1 MSHIVLNDVHVDF
14 PVFTSRSRG
23 LINTVFGYARSDN
36 KRIEASGLYG
46 VNVHAL
52 CGITLEF
59 NKGDRVGL
67 IGRNGSGK
75 TTLLRVLSGAY
86 EPTSGDIDV
95 SGTLSSLTD
104 ITLGMD
110 MEADGYENIMLR
122 SIVMGRTRR
131 EAKERISEIEEF
143 TGLGE
148 YLRLPVRVYSS
159 GMLLRLAFA
168 ISTAIE
174 PEILLMDEMIGA
186 GDAHFIEKAQARLLN
201 LMSDASILVLASH
214 SSDIL
219 RQFCNRGV
227 VLEQGQVVFSGELEA
242 CLNYYSACSASVSSK
257 QSNQ

>member
-46 VNVHAL
+46 VSVHAL
-52 CGITLEF
+52 RGISLELT
-59 NKGDRVGL
+59 KGDRVGL

-86 EPTSGDIDV
+86 EPTRGAIEVEGS
-95 SGTLSSLTD
+95 LSSLTD

-110 MEADGYENIMLR
+110 MEADGYENIILR

-131 EAKERISEIEEF
+131 EAKERVKEIEEF

-168 ISTAIE
+168 VSTAIK

-186 GDAHFIEKAQARLLN
+186 GDHHFIEKARMRIEN

-214 SSDIL
+214 SNDIL
-219 RQFCNRGV
+219 RQFCNKGL

-242 CLNYYSACSASVSSK
+242 CLNHYGESALSV
-257 QSNQ
+257 

>member
-1 MSHIVLNDVHVDF
+1 MSHILLSNVHVDF
-14 PVFTSRSRG
+14 PVFSSRTRG
-23 LINTVFGYARSDN
+23 LINTMFGYARSDN
-36 KRIEASGLYG
+36 KRIEASGLHG
-46 VNVHAL
+46 INVHAL
-52 CGITLEF
+52 RGVSLEF

-67 IGRNGSGK
+67 IGRNGAGK

-86 EPTSGDIDV
+86 EPTGGEIDV
-95 SGTLSSLTD
+95 SGSISSLTD

-131 EAKERISEIEEF
+131 EARARIQEIEEF

-168 ISTAIE
+168 VSTAIE

-186 GDAHFIEKAQARLLN
+186 GDAHFIEKARTRLEN

-219 RQFCNRGV
+219 RQFCNKGA
-227 VLEQGQVVFSGELEA
+227 VLEQGQVVFSGELED
-242 CLNYYSACSASVSSK
+242 CLDHYGASS
-257 QSNQ
+257 Q

>member
-1 MSHIVLNDVHVDF
+1 MSHIALNDVHVDF
-14 PVFTSRSRG
+14 PVFSSRSRG
-23 LINTVFGYARSDN
+23 LINTLFGYARSDN
-36 KRIEASGLYG
+36 KQIEASGLYSI
-46 VNVHAL
+46 NVHAL
-52 CGITLEF
+52 RGVTLEF

-86 EPTSGDIDV
+86 EPTRGEIDV
-95 SGTLSSLTD
+95 SGSLSSLTD

-110 MEADGYENIMLR
+110 MEADGYENIILR
-122 SIVMGRTRR
+122 SIVMGRSRR
-131 EAKERISEIEEF
+131 EAKQRVQEIEEF

-168 ISTAIE
+168 VSTAIE

-186 GDAHFIEKAQARLLN
+186 GDAHFIDKARARLEN
-201 LMSDASILVLASH
+201 LMSEASILVLASH

-219 RQFCNRGV
+219 RQFCNKGL

-242 CLNYYSACSASVSSK
+242 CLNHYSERP
-257 QSNQ
+257 

>member
-1 MSHIVLNDVHVDF
+1 MSHIALDNVHVDF
-14 PVFTSRSRG
+14 PVFSSRSRG
-23 LINTVFGYARSDN
+23 LINTLFGYARADN
-36 KRIEASGLYG
+36 QQIEASGLYH

-52 CGITLEF
+52 RGVTLQF
-59 NKGDRVGL
+59 NKGDRVAL
-67 IGRNGSGK
+67 IGRNGAGK

-86 EPTSGDIDV
+86 EPTRGDFHCSGSV
-95 SGTLSSLTD
+95 SSLTD

-110 MEADGYENIMLR
+110 MEADGYENIILR

-131 EAKERISEIEEF
+131 QAKQRIPEIEAF

-168 ISTAIE
+168 VSTAIE
-174 PEILLMDEMIGA
+174 PDILLMDEMIGA
-186 GDAHFIEKAQARLLN
+186 GDQHFIEKAHTRIRN

-219 RQFCNRGV
+219 RQFCNKGV
-227 VLEQGQVVFSGELEA
+227 VLEHGQVAFSGELEA
-242 CLNYYSACSASVSSK
+242 CLAHYAARAE
-257 QSNQ
+257 

>member
-1 MSHIVLNDVHVDF
+1 MRH
-14 PVFTSRSRG
+14 
-23 LINTVFGYARSDN
+23 
-36 KRIEASGLYG
+36 
-46 VNVHAL
+46 
-52 CGITLEF
+52 TLEF

-95 SGTLSSLTD
+95 SGSLSSLTD

-168 ISTAIE
+168 VSTAIE

-186 GDAHFIEKAQARLLN
+186 GDAHFIEKAQARLQN

-242 CLNYYSACSASVSSK
+242 CLSYYGAGAD
-257 QSNQ
+257 

>member
-1 MSHIVLNDVHVDF
+1 MSHIALNNVHVDF
-14 PVFTSRSRG
+14 PVFSSRSRG
-23 LINTVFGYARSDN
+23 LINTLFGYARSDN

-46 VNVHAL
+46 INVHAL
-52 CGITLEF
+52 RGVTLEF
-59 NKGDRVGL
+59 NRGDRVGL

-86 EPTSGDIDV
+86 EPTRGQIDV
-95 SGTLSSLTD
+95 SGSISSLTD

-110 MEADGYENIMLR
+110 MEADGYENIILR

-131 EAKERISEIEEF
+131 DAKERVAEIEAF
-143 TGLGE
+143 TDLGD

-168 ISTAIE
+168 ISTSIE

-186 GDAHFIEKAQARLLN
+186 GDAHFIEKARTRLEN

-219 RQFCNRGV
+219 RQFCNKGV

-242 CLNYYSACSASVSSK
+242 CLYHYAVSS
-257 QSNQ
+257 QS

>member
-1 MSHIVLNDVHVDF
+1 MSHIALNNVHVDF

-23 LINTVFGYARSDN
+23 LINTLFGYARSDN
-36 KRIEASGLYG
+36 KQIEASGLHG
-46 VNVHAL
+46 INVHAL
-52 CGITLEF
+52 RGVSFEF

-67 IGRNGSGK
+67 IGRNGAGK

-86 EPTSGDIDV
+86 EPTSGDIHLTGSV
-95 SGTLSSLTD
+95 SSLTD

-110 MEADGYENIMLR
+110 MEADGYENIILR

-131 EAKERISEIEEF
+131 EAKERIKEIEEF

-148 YLRLPVRVYSS
+148 YLRLPVRIYSS

-168 ISTAIE
+168 VSTAIT

-186 GDAHFIEKAQARLLN
+186 GDHHFIEKARARIQN

-219 RQFCNRGV
+219 SQFCNKGI
-227 VLEQGQVVFSGELEA
+227 VLEQGQVVFSGELES
-242 CLNYYSACSASVSSK
+242 CLRYYAGG
-257 QSNQ
+257 

>member
-1 MSHIVLNDVHVDF
+1 MSYISLQNVHVDF

-23 LINTVFGYARSDN
+23 LINTLFGYARSDD
-36 KRIEASGLYG
+36 KQIEASGLYSI
-46 VNVHAL
+46 NVHAL
-52 CGITLEF
+52 RGISVEF
-59 NKGDRVGL
+59 KRGDRVGL

-86 EPTSGDIDV
+86 EPTRGNIQRTGSV
-95 SGTLSSLTD
+95 SSLTD

-110 MEADGYENIMLR
+110 MEADGYENIILR

-131 EAKERISEIEEF
+131 EAKERIKEIEEF

-148 YLRLPVRVYSS
+148 YLRLPVRIYSS

-168 ISTAIE
+168 ISTSIE

-186 GDAHFIEKAQARLLN
+186 GDLHFIEKARIRMQN

-214 SSDIL
+214 SNEIL
-219 RQFCNRGV
+219 RQFCNKGI
-227 VLEQGQVVFSGELEA
+227 VLEQGQVIFSGELEA
-242 CLNYYSACSASVSSK
+242 CLENYVLGS
-257 QSNQ
+257 